1 MSKLVPINKG
11 IIAKKLGMTQF
22 FKEDGTKVPVTI
34 LEAGPCSIIQKKNIE
49 KEGYNS
55 LQVGFIDKKDKHTNK
70 PLSGHFKKANLKP
83 KKVVKE
89 FRFCEEVHSFLEAG
103 KELTVEQFNPGELID
118 VQATSKGMGFQGV
131 MKKYNFHGRPRS
143 HGTHESFR
151 GPGSIGNHT
160 TPGRVVK
167 GRKMPGQM
175 GNTKVNVQNLSI
187 YKVDAEKN
195 LLYVKGMVPGPKGAI
210 ITVRDA
216 VKLPSYPFYIKDE
229 TK

>member
-1 MSKLVPINKG
+1 MSKLVPINKA
-11 IIAKKLGMTQF
+11 ILAKKLGMTQF

-34 LEAGPCSIIQKKNIE
+34 LEAGPCHIIQKKNID

-55 LQVGFIDKKDKHTNK
+55 LQVGFIDKKEKHTNK
-70 PLSGHFKKANLKP
+70 PLSGHFKKANLAP
-83 KKVVKE
+83 KKIVKE
-89 FRFCEEVHSFLEAG
+89 FRFCEEVHNFLETG

-131 MKKYNFHGRPRS
+131 MKKHNFHGRPRS

-175 GNTKVNVQNLSI
+175 GNVKVNVQNLSI
-187 YKVDAEKN
+187 YKVDKEKN
-195 LLYVKGMVPGPKGAI
+195 LLYVKGMIPGAKGAI

-216 VKLPSYPFYIKDE
+216 VKLPSYPYYINE
-229 TK
+229 EN